1 MDMKKFIV
9 ALTTL
14 GLISAMSVATFADNF
29 ANFNDAQPMQNF
41 TSDINKLYTSN
52 LNKVSSNVVNDLDIK
67 DGYFSCYNGYVYYL
81 DNSKSGYTDLRRM
94 KADKTGDILI
104 HRIVTGES
112 YTLSSYILGDSN
124 LYYTIYNIKTQQH
137 SFRKVDLVTKKDSL
151 IYSSDTAMLEV
162 LASQNGYAYVCETSF
177 DENNDIHR
185 LIYKVN
191 VNKGTDKY
199 VVVTTKTN
207 VNYLCARITGDTLY
221 IKKVDFSNADV
232 EDYPESVLLIDLK
245 KSKIVKEINLGT
257 HNVVDIKNGKAIA
270 QDGGKITSID
280 LTSGEEKQLLN
291 LDTNKVQ
298 MQYLGFYN
306 GKLYYVT
313 YNLSTYENKVS
324 YKNIGTGEM
333 KDLTSWVEQ
342 RVE

>member
-1 MDMKKFIV
+1 MKKFIV

-291 LDTNKVQ
+291 FDTNLFHL
-298 MQYLGFYN
+298 QYLGFYN

>member
-1 MDMKKFIV
+1 MV
-9 ALTTL
+9 
-14 GLISAMSVATFADNF
+14 
-29 ANFNDAQPMQNF
+29 
-41 TSDINKLYTSN
+41 
-52 LNKVSSNVVNDLDIK
+52 
-67 DGYFSCYNGYVYYL
+67 
-81 DNSKSGYTDLRRM
+81 
-94 KADKTGDILI
+94 
-104 HRIVTGES
+104 
-112 YTLSSYILGDSN
+112 
-124 LYYTIYNIKTQQH
+124 
-137 SFRKVDLVTKKDSL
+137 
-151 IYSSDTAMLEV
+151 MLM
-162 LASQNGYAYVCETSF
+162 CETSF

>member
-1 MDMKKFIV
+1 MKKFIV

-29 ANFNDAQPMQNF
+29 ANFNDAQSMQNF

-52 LNKVSSNVVNDLDIK
+52 LNKVSSNGVNDLDIK

-112 YTLSSYILGDSN
+112 YTLNSYILGDSN
-124 LYYTIYNIKTQQH
+124 LYYTIYNIKTQQY

-162 LASQNGYAYVCETSF
+162 LASQNGYAYVF

-232 EDYPESVLLIDLK
+232 QDYPESVLLIDLK

>member
-1 MDMKKFIV
+1 MKKFIM
-9 ALTTL
+9 ALATL
-14 GLISAMSVATFADNF
+14 GIVSTMSITAFADNF

-41 TSDINKLYTSN
+41 TSDINKLYALD
-52 LNKVSSNVVNDLDIK
+52 LNNVSSNGVNDLGIK
-67 DGYFSCYNGYVYYL
+67 NGYFSCYNGYIYYL

-112 YTLSSYILGDSN
+112 YSLNSYILGDSN
-124 LYYTIYNIKTQQH
+124 LYYTIYNIKTQQY
-137 SFRKVDLVTKKDSL
+137 SFRKVDLVTKKDTL
-151 IYSSDTAMLEV
+151 IYSSDTAMLDV

-177 DENNDIHR
+177 DEKNDIHR

-221 IKKVDFSNADV
+221 IKKVDFSNAEA
-232 EDYPESVLLIDLK
+232 EDYTNSVLLIDLK
-245 KSKIVKEINLGT
+245 KSKIVKEVNLGI

-270 QDGGKITSID
+270 QDNGTITSID
-280 LTSGEEKQLLN
+280 LSSGEEKQLLN
-291 LDTNKVQ
+291 LDANKFQ
-298 MQYLGFYN
+298 LQYLGFYN
-306 GKLYYVT
+306 GKLYYTT
-313 YNLSTYENKVS
+313 YNLNTYENNVC

-333 KDLTSWVEQ
+333 KVLTSWVEQ
-342 RVE
+342 RIE

>member
-1 MDMKKFIV
+1 MKKFIV

-14 GLISAMSVATFADNF
+14 GLISAMRVATFADIF
-29 ANFNDAQPMQNF
+29 ATSNAAMPMQNC